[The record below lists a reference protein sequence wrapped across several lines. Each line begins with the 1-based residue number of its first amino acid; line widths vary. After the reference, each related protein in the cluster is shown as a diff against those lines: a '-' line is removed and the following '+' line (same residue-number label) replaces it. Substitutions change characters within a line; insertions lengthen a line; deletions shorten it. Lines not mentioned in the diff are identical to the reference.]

1 MSKPA
6 LRSLGAVLDFENSVL
21 QLKKIGTDVKLKEGP
36 TGHYLL
42 DLFHFPVLFVSENT
56 ENDAPEIFPDGL
68 VKDSDTIDDSGNALV
83 ATDTEAIQEFPI
95 RRPLSTTPT
104 LRCWTRIDDNCLTLR
119 ATRLDGPPWSSVRE
133 RETFDADTGETVETR
148 RSVMDLT
155 RRQRRAQIDRLRR
168 LETRLYYDPSA
179 VADEKTRQSLQESE
193 LGSRDTRE
201 NCVVMSR
208 RLKCRIKRQ
217 CSEALFSGRA
227 KRTTIAELFSPPDM
241 VLDAARRGGVSRG
254 SYDLTTGYDMQVP
267 SVRQKV
273 RTQLERDRPDVLVAS
288 PPYSGMGIW
297 NRDSWSRVDDWRREF
312 VLLWSFTCLCMQDQL
327 ARGGIVFLEHPW
339 TSWTWGLPSTKQL
352 FKSCMR
358 VRGDT
363 RVLGRMD
370 ERPMKETTGW
380 LTNSDELARALMQLR
395 PGKHGDELMDDVLS
409 AVGLERNQEVSEPG
423 NEAESESISE
433 DGSDDDDTEKKVKRR
448 RVIKRPVEQVL
459 RESGRPQ
466 MESALRR
473 LHVNLGHCSTNE
485 LVRILKHSGATEA
498 AITLARQFSCDV
510 CRENTRPTSA
520 RPASPTEVTI
530 FNERLGVDQFGIPGL
545 RHLEKRKML
554 NIVDHG
560 SGFQMVIPLKS
571 DDSMGIR
578 QAYVAGWKRWARAPK
593 QIVFDA
599 AKQNFGKDLADPL
612 ELEGTEFPPI
622 AGEGQWQNGTT
633 EIFGGIWRRI
643 FVKMLQEVQPKNDL
657 EWAECVDATNEAKSA
672 TYKRHG
678 YSSYHHVFGRD
689 PHVASDLLQGPID
702 VIAATQ
708 PLYDSGAER
717 STAIRMAA
725 RKAALE
731 LQDSD
736 DLRRALAARPRPAK
750 QFTVVDKV
758 AYWRRGKGQ
767 GFKQGGAR
775 WHGRATVVGFQ
786 GDNLI
791 VSHRNN
797 FLRCAPEQVR
807 HATLAEVTGDTL
819 VENVL
824 RGAQAVLQQ
833 SGQQGMVDLTQAER
847 PPTSE
852 SVHDVL
858 KQIP

>member
-1 MSKPA
+1 MLRVLDGKAEEAPLLVSKLA

-21 QLKKIGTDVKLKEGP
+21 QLKSTGTDVRLKEGP

-42 DLFHFPVLFVSENT
+42 DLFQFPVLFVSENT
-56 ENDAPEIFPDGL
+56 ENDAPEIFPDGP

-83 ATDTEAIQEFPI
+83 VTDTEAIQEFPI

-168 LETRLYYDPSA
+168 LETRLYYDPLA
-179 VADEKTRQSLQESE
+179 IADEKTRQSLQESE
-193 LGSRDTRE
+193 LGSRDTQE
-201 NCVVMSR
+201 NCAVMSR

-217 CSEALFSGRA
+217 CSEALFSGQA
-227 KRTTIAELFSPPDM
+227 KQTTIAELFSPPDM
-241 VLDAARRGGVSRG
+241 VLEAVRRGGVSRG

-273 RTQLERDRPDVLVAS
+273 RTQLERDRPDVLIAS
-288 PPYSGMGIW
+288 PPYSEMGVW
-297 NRDSWSRVDDWRREF
+297 NRDNWSRVDDWRREF
-312 VLLWSFTCLCMQDQL
+312 VLLWSFTCLCLQDQL

-339 TSWTWGLPSTKQL
+339 TSWTWRLPSTAQL
-352 FKSCMR
+352 FKSFMR

-363 RVLGRMD
+363 RVLGRMN
-370 ERPMKETTGW
+370 ERPMKEMTGW
-380 LTNSDELARALMQLR
+380 LTNSDELARALMQLP
-395 PGKHGDELMDDVLS
+395 PGKHDDELMDDVLS
-409 AVGLERNQEVSEPG
+409 LERNQEVSLEDVYALEETG
-423 NEAESESISE
+423 NEAESENISE

-473 LHVNLGHCSTNE
+473 LHVNLG
-485 LVRILKHSGATEA
+485 SGATEA

-510 CRENTRPTSA
+510 CRANTRPTSA
-520 RPASPTEVTI
+520 RPASPTEATI
-530 FNERLGVDQFGIPGL
+530 FNERLGVDQFEIPGL

-599 AKQNFGKDLADPL
+599 PKFRAGGD
-612 ELEGTEFPPI
+612 GT
-622 AGEGQWQNGTT
+622 
-633 EIFGGIWRRI
+633 
-643 FVKMLQEVQPKNDL
+643 
-657 EWAECVDATNEAKSA
+657 
-672 TYKRHG
+672 
-678 YSSYHHVFGRD
+678 
-689 PHVASDLLQGPID
+689 
-702 VIAATQ
+702 
-708 PLYDSGAER
+708 
-717 STAIRMAA
+717 
-725 RKAALE
+725 
-731 LQDSD
+731 
-736 DLRRALAARPRPAK
+736 
-750 QFTVVDKV
+750 
-758 AYWRRGKGQ
+758 
-767 GFKQGGAR
+767 
-775 WHGRATVVGFQ
+775 
-786 GDNLI
+786 
-791 VSHRNN
+791 
-797 FLRCAPEQVR
+797 
-807 HATLAEVTGDTL
+807 
-819 VENVL
+819 
-824 RGAQAVLQQ
+824 
-833 SGQQGMVDLTQAER
+833 
-847 PPTSE
+847 PT
-852 SVHDVL
+852 DCG
-858 KQIP
+858 

>member
-1 MSKPA
+1 MELPVGIGGRRGSLLASVLDGKAEEAPLLISKPA

-21 QLKKIGTDVKLKEGP
+21 QLKKIGTDVKLEEGP

-42 DLFHFPVLFVSENT
+42 DLFQFPVLFVTKNT

-83 ATDTEAIQEFPI
+83 VTDTEAIQEFPI

-148 RSVMDLT
+148 QSVMDLT

-168 LETRLYYDPSA
+168 LETRLCYDPSA
-179 VADEKTRQSLQESE
+179 IAEKTRQSLQESE
-193 LGSRDTRE
+193 LGSRDTQD

-217 CSEALFSGRA
+217 CSEALVSGRA
-227 KRTTIAELFSPPDM
+227 KQTTVAELFSPPDM
-241 VLDAARRGGVSRG
+241 VLEAVRRGGVSRG

-267 SVRQKV
+267 SVRRKV

-288 PPYSGMGIW
+288 PPHSEIGIW
-297 NRDSWSRVDDWRREF
+297 NRDSWSRGDDWRREF

-363 RVLGRMD
+363 RVLDRMD

-380 LTNSDELARALMQLR
+380 LTNSDELARVLMQLC

-409 AVGLERNQEVSEPG
+409 AVGLERNQEVSLEDVYALDETG
-423 NEAESESISE
+423 NEAESENISE
-433 DGSDDDDTEKKVKRR
+433 NGSDDDDTEKKVKRR

-530 FNERLGVDQFGIPGL
+530 FNERLGVDQFEIPGL

-571 DDSMGIR
+571 D
-578 QAYVAGWKRWARAPK
+578 W
-593 QIVFDA
+593 
-599 AKQNFGKDLADPL
+599 
-612 ELEGTEFPPI
+612 
-622 AGEGQWQNGTT
+622 
-633 EIFGGIWRRI
+633 
-643 FVKMLQEVQPKNDL
+643 
-657 EWAECVDATNEAKSA
+657 
-672 TYKRHG
+672 
-678 YSSYHHVFGRD
+678 
-689 PHVASDLLQGPID
+689 ASDRHTWQAGSAGPGHQNRSYS
-702 VIAATQ
+702 TQ
-708 PLYDSGAER
+708 PNKISARTSRIRLSWRERNSYRLRVRASGKMARQR
-717 STAIRMAA
+717 STEA
-725 RKAALE
+725 
-731 LQDSD
+731 S
-736 DLRRALAARPRPAK
+736 
-750 QFTVVDKV
+750 
-758 AYWRRGKGQ
+758 
-767 GFKQGGAR
+767 GG
-775 WHGRATVVGFQ
+775 G
-786 GDNLI
+786 
-791 VSHRNN
+791 S
-797 FLRCAPEQVR
+797 
-807 HATLAEVTGDTL
+807 
-819 VENVL
+819 
-824 RGAQAVLQQ
+824 
-833 SGQQGMVDLTQAER
+833 S
-847 PPTSE
+847 
-852 SVHDVL
+852 
-858 KQIP
+858 